1 MEHYTQ
7 AFPIEAVCSPEAT
20 SSFTDC
26 GFHEVERNDSGRA
39 VRLQKPEGCELDL
52 DHILV
57 LARSGVT
64 LLVDSA
70 GDWIIDAKL
79 FAAKS
84 GVVAELDPDMIGRP
98 MRTDVSFT
106 GRTVDPMVAL
116 YWHVRLH
123 VERDL
128 GLFPNIG
135 RCGCVR
141 PLPLA
146 HKSIRLIA
154 IGGRT
159 L

>member
-7 AFPIEAVCSPEAT
+7 AFLIEVVCSPEAM

-39 VRLQKPEGCELDL
+39 VRLQKPEGCESDL
-52 DHILV
+52 DRILG
-57 LARSGVT
+57 LPRRGVT

-70 GDWIIDAKL
+70 GDWTIDAKL

-84 GVVAELDPDMIGRP
+84 GVVAELDPDMVGRLG
-98 MRTDVSFT
+98 RTEVRFT
-106 GRTVDPMVAL
+106 GRSVDRNLVAL

-128 GLFPNIG
+128 GLFPNIAG
-135 RCGCVR
+135 VR
-141 PLPLA
+141 LRKA
-146 HKSIRLIA
+146 TEKRS
-154 IGGRT
+154 
-159 L
+159 